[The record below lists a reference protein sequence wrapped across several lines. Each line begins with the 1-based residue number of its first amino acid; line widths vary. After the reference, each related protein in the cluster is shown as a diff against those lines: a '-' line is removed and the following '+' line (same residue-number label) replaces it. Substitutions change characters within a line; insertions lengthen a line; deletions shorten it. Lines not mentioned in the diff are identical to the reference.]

1 MTLFIP
7 NAAYS
12 TEEYSFTIL
21 VDVNVKDSLVL
32 KGFSSR
38 RTLTPHSQSRNC
50 LEQQGSEYP
59 MVKIVMQFLLYAR
72 GGGGGE
78 GVSIKFTIRPPAPP
92 PPPPPPPGVSIKFT
106 MRHRSKVQPL
116 ILLYTYTIFD
126 TEKVPLLY
134 TLF

>member
-7 NAAYS
+7 NAADS

-21 VDVNVKDSLVL
+21 VDVNVKDCLVL

-72 GGGGGE
+72 GGE
-78 GVSIKFTIRPPAPP
+78 GFSK
-92 PPPPPPPGVSIKFT
+92 KFT

>member
-7 NAAYS
+7 NAADS

-21 VDVNVKDSLVL
+21 VDVNVKDCLVL

-72 GGGGGE
+72 GGGGGRVLKKVYDE
-78 GVSIKFTIRPPAPP
+78 APLQGP
-92 PPPPPPPGVSIKFT
+92 TPYPFIY
-106 MRHRSKVQPL
+106 
-116 ILLYTYTIFD
+116 LYHF
-126 TEKVPLLY
+126 
-134 TLF
+134 